1 MSVTMGNAIRQLK
14 LQISNSDIDLPE
26 QDVSQG
32 FTRLL
37 HVFLLI
43 VSLFQAKDELCNEID
58 NYIRD
63 RIIVAGEVIQDTAG
77 KKIKDGDVI
86 LTYARYRHSLP
97 TRQSFIHHFL

>member
-26 QDVSQG
+26 QDVSPAHS
-32 FTRLL
+32 THTL
-37 HVFLLI
+37 FLR
-43 VSLFQAKDELCNEID
+43 LFQAKDELCKEID
-58 NYIRD
+58 NYIGE

-86 LTYARYRHSLP
+86 LTYAR
-97 TRQSFIHHFL
+97 